1 MTKSVRRGHRNPA
14 RFTAEARPWVRD
26 ILRLISEATAFT
38 LLSYIGSLEHLLA
51 VARDRLRTLREDAE
65 AQAAAEEE
73 EDYYEGQGG
82 P

>member
-26 ILRLISEATAFT
+26 LLREIAEATEQT
-38 LLSYIGSLEHLLA
+38 LVHYIRSLEHLLA
-51 VARDRLRTLREDAE
+51 VARDRLQALREYAE
-65 AQAAAEEE
+65 AQAPGQEAEEYDE
-73 EDYYEGQGG
+73 GYEG